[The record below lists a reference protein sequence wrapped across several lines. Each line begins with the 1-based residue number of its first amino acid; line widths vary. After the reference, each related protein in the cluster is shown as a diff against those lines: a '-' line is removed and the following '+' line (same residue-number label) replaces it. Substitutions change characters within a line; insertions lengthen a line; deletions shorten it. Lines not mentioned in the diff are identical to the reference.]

1 MANKM
6 CKNITMDHIKTA
18 SKFKKFVVIL
28 VLFLVMLAVLFI
40 LKINQPEYN
49 FSSQLVEALDIAE
62 LSTSEL
68 IYNGIVDVYDGDGQK
83 IMFSVNY
90 DATVNV
96 GIQMD
101 DIEFEINETQRTV
114 KPILPTITIRSPVV
128 DPSSIDYIPQNPN
141 VDLKVVMSACKK
153 DAQHEAE
160 KSEKLIQTAEENLKS
175 IIEALLYPI
184 VEDAGYSIEW

>member
-1 MANKM
+1 MANKT
-6 CKNITMDHIKTA
+6 CIRKTA
-18 SKFKKFVVIL
+18 LKLKKYVVVL
-28 VLFLVMLAVLFI
+28 VLFLVMLAVLYI
-40 LKINQPEYN
+40 WKINQPEYN

-83 IMFSVNY
+83 ILYSVNY
-90 DATVNV
+90 DATVKV

-101 DIEFEINETQRTV
+101 DIEFEINETKRTI

-141 VDLKVVMSACKK
+141 VNLKAAMSACKE

-184 VEDAGYSIEW
+184 VEDAGYNIEW